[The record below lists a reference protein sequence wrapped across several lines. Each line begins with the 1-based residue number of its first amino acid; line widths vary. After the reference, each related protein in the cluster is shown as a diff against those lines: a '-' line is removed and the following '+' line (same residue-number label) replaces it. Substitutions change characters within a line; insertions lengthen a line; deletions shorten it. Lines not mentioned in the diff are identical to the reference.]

1 MLCLLRL
8 VYGYVSVRGVDSV
21 VVFLVAVIVHPS
33 IHVAEE
39 LDSPFSLLSGLVHL
53 LRR

>member
-1 MLCLLRL
+1 MSFKASIWLCQCE
-8 VYGYVSVRGVDSV
+8 GVDSV

-39 LDSPFSLLSGLVHL
+39 LDSLFSLLSGLVHL